1 MSHPAA
7 LAGVRP
13 SHGRVEVA
21 LRVDGDTLTV
31 DAALPDG
38 VTGVLSLPGRPDGE
52 LHPGLNQ
59 G

>member
-1 MSHPAA
+1 M
-7 LAGVRP
+7 
-13 SHGRVEVA
+13 A